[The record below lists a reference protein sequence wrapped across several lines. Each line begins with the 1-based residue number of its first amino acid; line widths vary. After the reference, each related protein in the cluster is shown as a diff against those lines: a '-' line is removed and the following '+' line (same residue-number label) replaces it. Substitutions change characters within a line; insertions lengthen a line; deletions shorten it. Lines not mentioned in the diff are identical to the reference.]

1 MTFARQSLVSLIA
14 LVFGL
19 LASIVLARAL
29 GAEARGQYYLAVK
42 VAGLVLAVAQW
53 GIPEV
58 LLQAVA
64 LHQAQAEQR
73 DRGLGALAGTTMLV
87 GIGGTLAV
95 GAMVALVSPLLA
107 DNLLRR
113 VGPALLWLALGGSVL
128 AIFELLARGVFKASR
143 PLGPFNRG

>member
-42 VAGLVLAVAQW
+42 VAGLVLAITQW

-58 LLQAVA
+58 LLQLVA
-64 LHQAQAEQR
+64 LDQAQVDKR
-73 DRGLGALAGTTMLV
+73 NRGLGALAGTTILL

-95 GAMVALVSPLLA
+95 GAVVALVSP
-107 DNLLRR
+107 
-113 VGPALLWLALGGSVL
+113 
-128 AIFELLARGVFKASR
+128 
-143 PLGPFNRG
+143 